1 MPHPYSSRI
10 RSSASAAL
18 TSVDDAEEKGYEHLP
33 PLDESV
39 AAHLCPPTAIGWK
52 ARASHPSKLCRA
64 TFALVCTT
72 FRQPQKSSWTARQK
86 EDGPES
92 RYSWTTPQAAFF
104 GCRNATVL
112 DKLCSP
118 EVGLMLLKCRLF
130 YLLKEFTA
138 VHICA
143 VYIPPDANAKLVLLA
158 QDCFHRTTWDVFK
171 GEGTFTCESLD
182 EYIASMLYY
191 INFCVDSVTSWK
203 PWMTHNV
210 QQLIRARNIAY
221 RSGDANA
228 YSLARTA
235 LRKVINAAKL
245 YHKRR
250 IEANLSNCTK
260 PRQVW
265 EGIKS
270 ITDYKITFTSPSES
284 SGATLAEELN
294 IFYSCFDRENTDP
307 ELPPLLTIDP
317 APVLNTR
324 GVRLVFCSIKPRK
337 AAGPGRSS
345 EGLCSRF
352 GGCLHLYL

>member
-1 MPHPYSSRI
+1 
-10 RSSASAAL
+10 
-18 TSVDDAEEKGYEHLP
+18 
-33 PLDESV
+33 
-39 AAHLCPPTAIGWK
+39 
-52 ARASHPSKLCRA
+52 
-64 TFALVCTT
+64 
-72 FRQPQKSSWTARQK
+72 
-86 EDGPES
+86 
-92 RYSWTTPQAAFF
+92 
-104 GCRNATVL
+104 
-112 DKLCSP
+112 
-118 EVGLMLLKCRLF
+118 MLLKCRLF

-235 LRKVINAAKL
+235 LRKGINAAKL

-337 AAGPGRSS
+337 AAGPDGVLKDSVADLADVFTYIYNMSLLTSWVSACFKAATIVPIPKQFNVKCLNDYRTVAHTSVPAKCLERLIIKHIKEARPSTLDPYQFSYRENRST
-345 EGLCSRF
+345 EDAIAIV
-352 GGCLHLYL
+352 LHTLLEHLKLKNTYARMLFVDYSSAFNNPAV